1 MCFGLF
7 CKMFAAAEESPEH
20 PDISDVL
27 RYLENAPVM
36 LRALQE
42 FISAKQQNTE

>member
-1 MCFGLF
+1 MSLS
-7 CKMFAAAEESPEH
+7 AVQIPEH

-27 RYLENAPVM
+27 EYLQREPVM

-42 FISAKQQNTE
+42 YIRKKEQVILFSFFCHK

>member
-1 MCFGLF
+1 
-7 CKMFAAAEESPEH
+7 MFAAVEEGPEH

-27 RYLENAPVM
+27 RYLENSPVM

-42 FISAKQQNTE
+42 FISAMQQ